1 MRLERSELFEISPP
15 EDSLNLFQLKTELAI
30 EKNLLQGQEFG
41 LFVVSISIRAVIRR
55 LEQARFII
63 EMKRAH
69 AHPRYRGHLFD
80 CIRHRFPPR
89 RPPLPPRLIA
99 TLRDHVT

>member
-1 MRLERSELFEISPP
+1 MLNGFVDGFNQSVLPPEILFQDLAMRLERSELLEISPP

-30 EKNLLQGQEFG
+30 EKNLLQGQEFW
-41 LFVVSISIRAVIRR
+41 LFVVSISIRAVIGG

-69 AHPRYRGHLFD
+69 AH
-80 CIRHRFPPR
+80 
-89 RPPLPPRLIA
+89 A
-99 TLRDHVT
+99 